1 MSPGE
6 VQAYLERI
14 GLDAA
19 PPATLE
25 GLTALQQAHMLT
37 VPFENLDIVA
47 GHGIDLDPGHLFGK
61 IVRRRRGGYCYEL
74 NGLYGL
80 LLDALGF
87 IRRPVSARVWY
98 RDPPQTPGLTHTLN
112 VVTLPEGEHLSDVG
126 FGGFTARVP
135 VPLGDDV
142 TLTDSDGRIA
152 LTRDAEFGYRLRR
165 ETPDGWIQQFTTDA
179 VRAYPS
185 DMALGSHFMST
196 HPSSHF
202 RAAPLAGLFTP
213 EGRDG
218 IVGRTLSV
226 RRGWEIET
234 TGIADAG
241 AYERTL
247 CERFGLDLGKD
258 AEAVYAAAS
267 KTEDAA

>member
-1 MSPGE
+1 MTPGE
-6 VQAYLERI
+6 VRAYLARI
-14 GLDAA
+14 GLNEA
-19 PPATLE
+19 PRATLE
-25 GLTALQQAHMLT
+25 GLTRLQRTHMLS
-37 VPFENLDIVA
+37 VPFENLDIIL
-47 GHGIDLDPGHLFGK
+47 GRGIDLGSGHLFAK
-61 IVRRRRGGYCYEL
+61 IVGARRGGYCYEL

-87 IRRPVSARVWY
+87 ERRPVSARVWY
-98 RDPPQTPGLTHTLN
+98 RDPPDTPGLTHTLK
-112 VVTLPEGEHLSDVG
+112 VVTLPEGEFLSDVG
-126 FGGFTARVP
+126 FGGLTARVP

-142 TLTDSDGRIA
+142 CLSDSDGEIA
-152 LTRDAEFGYRLRR
+152 LTRDPAFGYRLRR
-165 ETPDGWIQQFTTDA
+165 ETPDGWIEQFTTDA

-226 RRGWEIET
+226 RRGWQTET
-234 TGIADAG
+234 TEITDLD
-241 AYERTL
+241 AYEATL
-247 CERFGLDLGKD
+247 RDRFGLDVG
-258 AEAVYAAAS
+258 
-267 KTEDAA
+267 EDAALLFGGASPAA